1 MRLRAHLETAER
13 GIGVSNTKSMR
24 DHDGETTDVETL
36 PERSS
41 SQASRLNLRSDIP
54 TGLPSS
60 QEKPID
66 LNETQDSRVSV
77 VWDGENDPGDPRNWS
92 TLYKSW
98 ITFLLGMLALSASL
112 GSSIISPAGNTIA
125 AYIGVSKEVSVL
137 SISLYM

>member
-92 TLYKSW
+92 TLYKS
-98 ITFLLGMLALSASL
+98 
-112 GSSIISPAGNTIA
+112 
-125 AYIGVSKEVSVL
+125 
-137 SISLYM
+137 